1 MLHTDDFDVSI
12 EETVTLYTFT
22 ELQAYYAL
30 HTTTRRYSIVIFSSE
45 NVAKI
50 RISENLN

>member
-1 MLHTDDFDVSI
+1 MLHTDDFDVLI

-30 HTTTRRYSIVIFSSE
+30 HTTTRKCRE
-45 NVAKI
+45 NTYQRKFKLM
-50 RISENLN
+50 SLYEK